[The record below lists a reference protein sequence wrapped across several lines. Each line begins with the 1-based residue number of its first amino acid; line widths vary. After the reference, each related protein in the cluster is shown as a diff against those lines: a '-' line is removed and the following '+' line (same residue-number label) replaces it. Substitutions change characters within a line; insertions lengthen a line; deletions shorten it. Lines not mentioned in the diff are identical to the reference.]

1 MKRKHTKILLLVVII
16 LIIVPLYVLVQGYVA
31 RYLPTFLIKPKALSF
46 VSVKGRWAIITISG
60 EFVGSLV
67 VALVTLLPIG
77 YMFPKRWAAVSAVL
91 VAITLAV
98 LISVYPADTT
108 QRGFMDVLRVG
119 EYLSVI
125 TAYFLTALVGSRLSC
140 HTMKTDV

>member
-1 MKRKHTKILLLVVII
+1 MKRQYIKILFLFVII

-31 RYLPTFLIKPKALSF
+31 RYLPTFLITSRNLSF
-46 VSVKGRWAIITISG
+46 VSAKGRLEVTTIGG

-67 VALVTLLPIG
+67 VALVTLLPAG
-77 YMFPKRWAAVSAVL
+77 YMFPKRWSLVSTVL

-98 LISVYPADTT
+98 LISIYLTGATRT
-108 QRGFMDVLRVG
+108 WFMDAIRVG

-125 TAYFLTALVGSRLSC
+125 TAYFLMALVGSRLSR
-140 HTMKTDV
+140 HALKTDI